1 MIISNDKTF
10 FPVSFLY
17 NFKRNAIT
25 NFHTFKSSLLCFWF
39 CLHNFTQF
47 VWKFL
52 LVFVDTIYEY
62 LKNCMEWFNEI
73 VGRISVY
80 ISFHILINSKG
91 QWNILLLLKAAIIM
105 ITSISQMSAVF
116 QNQPETS
123 KSIDVMWHTK
133 IHSYTH
139 KCLRVKITFLI
150 WRSVNNSLKKN

>member
-1 MIISNDKTF
+1 MWL
-10 FPVSFLY
+10 FPM
-17 NFKRNAIT
+17 T
-25 NFHTFKSSLLCFWF
+25 NFLPCHFCTILNEMQSQTFILLSHHYYVFDF
-39 CLHNFTQF
+39 AYTILHN

-52 LVFVDTIYEY
+52 LVFVNTIYEY

-80 ISFHILINSKG
+80 ILFHILINSKG
-91 QWNILLLLKAAIIM
+91 QWNIVLLLKAAIIM

-133 IHSYTH
+133 IFTQLHA
-139 KCLRVKITFLI
+139 
-150 WRSVNNSLKKN
+150 